1 MAVLGMTYQ
10 TVTIVS
16 VFEND
21 VCIDEKVV
29 DMFEWYEK

>member
-16 VFEND
+16 AFEND

-29 DMFEWYEK
+29 DMFE